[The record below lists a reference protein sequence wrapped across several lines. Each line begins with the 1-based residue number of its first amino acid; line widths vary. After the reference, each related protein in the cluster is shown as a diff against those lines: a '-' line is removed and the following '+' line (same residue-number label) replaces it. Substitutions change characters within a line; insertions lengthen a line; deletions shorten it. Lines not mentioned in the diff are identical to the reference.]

1 MRWADQYNVLRG
13 AVLSSPATHEWIREL
28 IVRLEGKDPVDVL
41 KGLEVL
47 TNLMRMRHEAGLAGE
62 WAQLDL
68 QRPFGE
74 WGNPL
79 RD

>member
-41 KGLEVL
+41 NGLEVVAR
-47 TNLMRMRHEAGLAGE
+47 LMRTRHEAVLAGE
-62 WAQLDL
+62 WDQLDL

>member
-13 AVLSSPATHEWIREL
+13 AVLSSPATHDCIREP
-28 IVRLEGKDPVDVL
+28 IVPVEGKDPVDVL
-41 KGLEVL
+41 NGLEVVAR
-47 TNLMRMRHEAGLAGE
+47 LMRMRHEAVLAGE
-62 WAQLDL
+62 WDQLDL